1 MSINHNQIRLVAM
14 DLDGTLTQHKSRLDA
29 ECRSALFRLSQR
41 YKLVMVCAGGCERVY
56 KQMGE
61 FPIDI
66 IGFYGMQRS
75 TMIGGRFKLIQ
86 SRSEAVDTLLMTKN
100 ANLLRKELGFT
111 EYDGDT
117 IEFHA
122 SGLVTFPILGTAA
135 PLERKLS
142 YDPDRAKRRKVY
154 ERVCEVFSTY
164 KVFIGGSSSFD
175 LAPPPYRKLYALT
188 EYAQSEGFAPKE
200 IIYFGD
206 DYGLGGNDED
216 IYNSDIS
223 FVPIDD
229 YRQFPAMVKK
239 LLPA

>member
-1 MSINHNQIRLVAM
+1 MSINHKLIRLVAM
-14 DLDGTLTQHKSRLDA
+14 DLDGTLTQHKSSLDD
-29 ECRSALFRLSQR
+29 ECRSALIRLSER

-66 IGFYGMQRS
+66 IGFYGMQCS
-75 TMIGGRFKLIQ
+75 TIKGSDFKLIR
-86 SRSEAVDTLLMTKN
+86 SRSAAVDTLLMTKK
-100 ANLLRKELGFT
+100 ATLLREELGFT

-117 IEFHA
+117 MEFHA

-135 PLERKLS
+135 PLEKKLS
-142 YDPDRAKRRKVY
+142 YDPDRAKRRRVY

-164 KVFIGGSSSFD
+164 TVFIGGSSSFD

-188 EYAQSEGFAPKE
+188 GYAQSEGFTPKE

-216 IYNSDIS
+216 IYKSDIS

-229 YRQFPAMVKK
+229 YRQFPAIAKK
-239 LLPA
+239 LLQA